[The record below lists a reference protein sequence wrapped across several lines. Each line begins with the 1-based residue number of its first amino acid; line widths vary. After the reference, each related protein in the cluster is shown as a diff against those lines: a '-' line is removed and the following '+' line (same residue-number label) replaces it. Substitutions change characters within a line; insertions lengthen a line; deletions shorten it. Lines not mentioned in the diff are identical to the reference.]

1 MYDDDI
7 FTTPSRRLGHSGA
20 HIVRLMRVLSLLITK
35 RICHHQLPFGLFILF
50 LTFYGALS
58 KPRTEEERLT
68 RLLHRD
74 GALFFLVRLN

>member
-7 FTTPSRRLGHSGA
+7 LTTPSRRLGHSGA
-20 HIVRLMRVLSLLITK
+20 HIVRLERILNAK
-35 RICHHQLPFGLFILF
+35 HKCICHRQLPFGLFILF

-68 RLLHRD
+68 RRLHMD
-74 GALFFLVRLN
+74 GALFFLVRLY